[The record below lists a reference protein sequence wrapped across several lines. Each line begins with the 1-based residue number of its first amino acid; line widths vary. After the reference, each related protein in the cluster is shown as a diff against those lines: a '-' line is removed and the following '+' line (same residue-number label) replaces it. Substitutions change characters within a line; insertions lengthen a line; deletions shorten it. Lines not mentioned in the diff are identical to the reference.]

1 MTKNYDCET
10 VPPKNSLILNLDG
23 IVKSRFKDWI
33 PAPRLRGDRLGGY
46 DACYI
51 YLILIVLLSFPCRAC
66 PSEGRGGN
74 PEKWENSTFYE
85 IVNLAIDS
93 KGGLLPMD
101 PTVKR
106 FNTTPL
112 EYLSQEQMRD
122 IHSATLQ
129 VLGDHAMVIHHEKK
143 ERN

>member
-10 VPPKNSLILNLDG
+10 VPPKNSLILNL
-23 IVKSRFKDWI
+23 
-33 PAPRLRGDRLGGY
+33 
-46 DACYI
+46 
-51 YLILIVLLSFPCRAC
+51 
-66 PSEGRGGN
+66 
-74 PEKWENSTFYE
+74 
-85 IVNLAIDS
+85 AIDS

-101 PTVKR
+101 TTVKR

-143 ERN
+143 KGIEK